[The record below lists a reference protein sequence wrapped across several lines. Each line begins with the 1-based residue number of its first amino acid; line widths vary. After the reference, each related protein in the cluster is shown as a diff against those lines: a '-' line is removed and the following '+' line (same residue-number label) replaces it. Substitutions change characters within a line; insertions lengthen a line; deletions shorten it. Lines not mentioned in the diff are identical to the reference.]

1 MTITREGNFTKSPV
15 NVLEEINI
23 FEGHQNRITFQQ
35 VYSKTFKC
43 VYQLELYPFDTQV
56 KNINPYPN
64 NSTSIL
70 PDLVRKQFCSQGI
83 ILWSMGT
90 ILGSMGIILGVPN
103 MFF

>member
-56 KNINPYPN
+56 KTLTLIPTTLHGPEQKPEPELRHSGRVVHQCNV
-64 NSTSIL
+64 L
-70 PDLVRKQFCSQGI
+70 KE
-83 ILWSMGT
+83 
-90 ILGSMGIILGVPN
+90 LGLTLN
-103 MFF
+103 MV